1 LGEKNGFEKEVSLKK
16 FKMIILWILVISLC
30 ITIYNYGK
38 TKYYWYEDTKEPGWG
53 YYKESY
59 HGKDLGNL
67 YKDSEKYKYV
77 EIVYKFDKDTEV
89 RTIIIILILA
99 VSSFL
104 SFKINK
110 I

>member
-1 LGEKNGFEKEVSLKK
+1 
-16 FKMIILWILVISLC
+16 MLVISLY

-38 TKYYWYEDTKEPGWG
+38 TKYYQYEDTEEPVWG
-53 YYKESY
+53 YYKEIY

-67 YKDSEKYKYV
+67 YKDGEKYKYV
-77 EIVYKFDKDTEV
+77 EIVYKFDNKDTEV
-89 RTIIIILILA
+89 RTIIVLILA

-110 I
+110 IQHYFSKTNNKRRVKR